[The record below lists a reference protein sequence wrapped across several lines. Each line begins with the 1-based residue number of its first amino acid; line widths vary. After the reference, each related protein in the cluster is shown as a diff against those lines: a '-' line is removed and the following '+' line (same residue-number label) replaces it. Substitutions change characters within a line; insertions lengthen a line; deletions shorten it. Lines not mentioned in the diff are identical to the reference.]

1 MLPFAVLEKFMKEKV
16 DEKLKAEASLE
27 SQVAGA
33 PATRVLIEVDQNKV
47 EQKDT
52 IVVGLVIPIP
62 QVDGLHEDP
71 DPDQLFYSFVSDYH
85 QDDIEYCLDEE
96 LFPAKNATL
105 VSCVAPR
112 PRQSADQQ
120 CIIAMRR
127 IAGQE
132 FRWPD
137 MKEDQVPV
145 FGELKPK

>member
-1 MLPFAVLEKFMKEKV
+1 MKEKV
-16 DEKLKAEASLE
+16 DETLKADASLE

-33 PATRVLIEVDQNKV
+33 PAIRVLIEVDQSKV
-47 EQKDT
+47 DQKDT
-52 IVVGLVIPIP
+52 VGVGLESPIP
-62 QVDGLHEDP
+62 QVDGAQEDP

-96 LFPAKNATL
+96 LFPAKNASL

-112 PRQSADQQ
+112 PRQSADQL
-120 CIIAMRR
+120 CIVAIRR

-132 FRWPD
+132 FSWPD

-145 FGELKPK
+145 FRELKRK